1 MTRLMNFSSPFLLG
15 FDQIERALDRLQKS
29 AGDAYPPYNV
39 EQLGSDT
46 YRITLAVAGFSPEE
60 LSVTVDGNELLIRGK
75 QAEDA
80 NRSYVYRGIAARQF
94 QRAFVL
100 LDGIEVKEA
109 ELTNGLLSIA
119 LRKPQPESKIRTVP
133 ISTGGATKTSN
144 TAAPSQSE
152 AASSRPTRTKDQ
164 S

>member
-75 QAEDA
+75 QAEDG
-80 NRSYVYRGIAARQF
+80 NRNYVYRGIAARQF

-100 LDGIEVKEA
+100 LDGIEVRGA
-109 ELTNGLLSIA
+109 DLSHGLLSIT
-119 LRKPQPESKIRTVP
+119 LRKPKPESKVRTVP
-133 ISTGGATKTSN
+133 ITTTGEIKTSN
-144 TAAPSQSE
+144 SAAPSQSDE
-152 AASSRPTRTKDQ
+152 PSSRQHRTKD
-164 S
+164 

>member
-39 EQLGSDT
+39 EQLASDT
-46 YRITLAVAGFSPEE
+46 YRITLAVAGFSPAE

-75 QAEDA
+75 QAEDG
-80 NRSYVYRGIAARQF
+80 NRNYVYRGIAARQF

-100 LDGIEVKEA
+100 LDGIEVKSA
-109 ELTNGLLSIA
+109 ELSNGLLAID
-119 LRKPQPESKIRTVP
+119 LRKPKPESTIKTVP
-133 ISTGGATKTSN
+133 ITLGGVKKTSSN
-144 TAAPSQSE
+144 DAPSQPE
-152 AASSRPTRTKDQ
+152 GPSSRQSRTKD
-164 S
+164 